1 MMIGVRQI
9 ILIVVALAS
18 LWGNWFLSEI
28 FRDEAR
34 RNWEATAEQSAQW
47 LSGTLLGWMEESY
60 APLSGVAA
68 VIENSFNVTEAEFLN
83 AYEGMETRATAFF
96 LDGMAFYRPQENAA
110 EAAWNIEYSS
120 DDVDIFADHPPT
132 DLLKATHDILKVA
145 TSRKG
150 EFIIGPPFRSED
162 SDNIM
167 SPVAL
172 ATFDRSGDGIVV
184 GLVNFDALV
193 KGLFDLHVPQGLALE
208 ISGRFPGVDGLGEVN
223 PVLYR
228 GDGGQVI
235 HSVTTRTVSAGAD
248 LSVSWHFDARFAG
261 GPPEGLADFILFA
274 GIAIVLAITLILGLL
289 LQRNKVISLRVG
301 QATQDLLQQQH
312 ISTMALENM
321 DQGISMFDENF
332 TLVASNDKFFDL
344 MQFPKDLNRSAM
356 TLESLFRDV
365 ARRGIYGP
373 GDVEEIVASRMEMA
387 RRNEVL
393 KFELT
398 MPGGSVCEIQSI
410 PLASGGMVR
419 TYSDI
424 TAHKLAEKALAQE
437 TEMLNITL
445 ENIDQGITMF
455 DADLVLVLAN
465 SQVAG
470 MQDVSSDMLQPGAT
484 LEDGF
489 RNNAKNG
496 AYGPGDV
503 EEQVATRMALARKFE
518 PHHFERTK
526 PDGTVIEVRGQP
538 VPGGGIVTTY
548 KDITTRKQAEA
559 QISKLSGAVEQ
570 SSASMVITDPDGMI
584 EYINPAFTALSGYT
598 AEDVVGYPFRILK
611 PGVLEPEILDQLWDT
626 IRRGEVWQG
635 ELENKKK
642 TGEPYWENILLSA
655 LLDEDGNI
663 SNYVGIKEDIT
674 ERKEAE
680 AELRKA
686 RFEAEAGAQAK
697 SEFLA
702 SMSHEIRTPMNGIVG
717 MTDLLAHTKLDDD
730 QRTML
735 NTVRDSGNALL
746 TIINDILDFSKIEA
760 GKMNVENV
768 PFSVVDVVE
777 GAAATMSPNASQKGV
792 RIVTYIDPGIP
803 ASVLGDPVRMRQIV
817 FNLTGNAVKFSEQGH
832 VVVQAEAVINDEG
845 EARLRISVI
854 DHGIGISEEAQAKLF
869 GAFSQAESST
879 TRRFGGTGLGLAIVK
894 NLAEIMSGEI
904 SVKSAIGSGS
914 TFSVEFPMTASE
926 VQRTHDED
934 VDLDGLRVLVA
945 TGTEPVKRVIQ
956 SYLEHWKAEVNF
968 VTDEEEAAN
977 SLAEARQQGKP
988 FDVAVLDF
996 DFDMERQKAAADKL
1010 ATDGLNFILL
1020 SSGQRRSARI
1030 EGPHCVTLDGNP
1042 VRQAQL
1048 VTAVAV
1054 AAGRASPL
1062 LRPQVDD
1069 VVNDNLVALSVEEA
1083 RANGTLILLAEDNLT
1098 NQQVIGRQLT
1108 KLGYTCE
1115 IADDGKL
1122 ALEAWRNSDYA
1133 LLLTD
1138 CHMPNMDGFEL
1149 TASVRGD
1156 EQGGSFRAPIIAV
1169 TANALEGEAE
1179 RCIAA
1184 GMDDYL
1190 SKPLAM
1196 ADLKVTLRKWMPV
1209 GESAVQDPSNIS
1221 EQESLLEEVTPN
1233 QSMQAPGDVADHTK
1247 AVEPKFLRDTFGDD
1261 DELIKEILLD
1271 FVDPARDT
1279 VGEIDKAFEDRDAD
1293 ALGAAAHKLKSSSR
1307 SVGAE
1312 VLADL
1317 CADLEKAGKAGEW
1330 SDIENHYPR
1339 LASSIDAVTSE
1350 IKAF

>member
-1 MMIGVRQI
+1 MMIGARQI
-9 ILIVVALAS
+9 ILIAVALAT
-18 LWGNWFLSEI
+18 LWGNWILSEK

-68 VIENSFNVTEAEFLN
+68 VIENSFNVTETEFLN

-96 LDGMAFYRPQENAA
+96 LDGMGFYRLHEDPTK
-110 EAAWNIEYSS
+110 AAWEIEYAS
-120 DDVDIFADHPPT
+120 DVVGMFADQPT
-132 DLLKATHDILKVA
+132 ADIKKATDQILKVA

-150 EFIIGPPFRSED
+150 EFIIGPPFRSEL

-193 KGLFDLHVPQGLALE
+193 KGLFDLHVPEGLTLE
-208 ISGRFPGVDGLGEVN
+208 ISGRFPGPDGLREIT
-223 PVLYR
+223 PVLTTA
-228 GDGGQVI
+228 GGGPAI

-248 LSVSWHFDARFAG
+248 LSITWHFDARFTG
-261 GPPEGLADFILFA
+261 GPSEGLADFILFA

-289 LQRNKVISLRVG
+289 LQRDKVITLRVG
-301 QATQDLLQQQH
+301 QATQELIQQQQ

-321 DQGISMFDENF
+321 EQGISMFDEKF
-332 TLVASNDKFFDL
+332 VLVASNDKFFDL
-344 MQFPKDLNRSAM
+344 MQFSDELDRSTM
-356 TLESLFRDV
+356 TLETLFRDV
-365 ARRGIYGP
+365 AQRGIYGP
-373 GDVEEIVASRMEMA
+373 GDVEEIVASRMEIA
-387 RRNEVL
+387 RRNEAQ

-398 MPGGSVCEIQSI
+398 MPGGSICEVQSI

-470 MQDVSSDMLQPGAT
+470 MQNVSSDMLQPGAT
-484 LEDGF
+484 MEDGF
-489 RNNAKNG
+489 RNNAENG
-496 AYGPGDV
+496 AYGPGDID
-503 EEQVATRMALARKFE
+503 EQVATRMALARKFE
-518 PHHFERTK
+518 AHHFERTK

-548 KDITTRKQAEA
+548 RDITTRKQAEA

-570 SSASMVITDPDGMI
+570 NSAPMVITDPDGLI
-584 EYINPAFTALSGYT
+584 EYINPAFTSLSGYT
-598 AEDVVGYPFRILK
+598 AEDVLGKPFRILE
-611 PGVLEPEILDQLWDT
+611 PGILEPDILDQLWKT

-655 LLDEDGNI
+655 LRDEDGNI

-717 MTDLLAHTKLDDD
+717 MTDLLGHTKLDDD

-792 RIVTYIDPGIP
+792 RIITFIDPNIP
-803 ASVLGDPVRMRQIV
+803 AAVMGDPVRMRQIV
-817 FNLTGNAVKFSEQGH
+817 FNLTGNAVKFSEEGN
-832 VVVQAEAVINDEG
+832 VVVQAEAVTSDDG

-854 DHGIGISEEAQAKLF
+854 DKGIGISEEAQARLF

-894 NLAEIMSGEI
+894 NLAEIMGGEI
-904 SVKSAIGSGS
+904 KVISAIGSGS
-914 TFSVEFPMTASE
+914 TFSVEFPMTTSD
-926 VQRTHDED
+926 VQRTRDEE
-934 VDLDGLRVLVA
+934 VDLAGLRILVA
-945 TGTEPVKRVIQ
+945 TSTNPVKRVIN
-956 SYLEHWKAEVNF
+956 SYLEHWKAKVDF
-968 VTDEEEAAN
+968 VVDEDEAAK
-977 SLAEARQQGKP
+977 SLSVARQQEKP
-988 FDVAVLDF
+988 FDVVVLDF
-996 DFDMERQKAAADKL
+996 DFDMERQRAAADL
-1010 ATDGLNFILL
+1010 LGAGGLNFILL

-1048 VTAVAV
+1048 VTAIAV

-1062 LRPQVDD
+1062 LRPQVDEA
-1069 VVNDNLVALSVEEA
+1069 VNENLVALSVEEA
-1083 RANGTLILLAEDNLT
+1083 RDNGTLILLAEDNLT

-1122 ALEAWRNSDYA
+1122 ALEAWRKTDYA

-1149 TASVRGD
+1149 TSSVRGD
-1156 EQGGSFRAPIIAV
+1156 EEGSSKRAPIIAV
-1169 TANALEGEAE
+1169 TANALEGEPE

-1196 ADLKVTLRKWMPV
+1196 ADLKATLRKWMPK
-1209 GESAVQDPSNIS
+1209 GEIAV
-1221 EQESLLEEVTPN
+1221 EEAIVQPDEITPDQTTQVSDITEN
-1233 QSMQAPGDVADHTK
+1233 NTK

-1261 DELIKEILLD
+1261 DELIKEILMD
-1271 FVDPARDT
+1271 FVEPALDT
-1279 VGEIDKAFEDRDAD
+1279 VSEIDQAFEDRDAD
-1293 ALGAAAHKLKSSSR
+1293 AIGAAAHKLKSSSR

-1312 VLADL
+1312 ALADL
-1317 CADLEKAGKAGEW
+1317 CADLEKAGKASEW
-1330 SDIENHYPR
+1330 SDIESHYPR
-1339 LASSIDAVTSE
+1339 LASSVDAVTRE